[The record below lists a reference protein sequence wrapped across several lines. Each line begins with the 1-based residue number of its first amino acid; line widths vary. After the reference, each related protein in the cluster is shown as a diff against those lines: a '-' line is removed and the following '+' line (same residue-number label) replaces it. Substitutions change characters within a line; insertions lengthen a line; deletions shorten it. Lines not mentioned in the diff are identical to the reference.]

1 MKKTLIALSIFA
13 FLGSTAVAGV
23 YATQDNSTAVEMTD
37 GGKDK
42 KKKKKCADDCAKEC
56 CTADAKAKAKTC
68 SKDAKKSCCSKDKK
82 KADK

>member
-13 FLGSTAVAGV
+13 FLGSTAIAGV
-23 YATQDNSTAVEMTD
+23 HATQDNSTAIEMTD

-56 CTADAKAKAKTC
+56 CTKEGEKAAKTC

-82 KADK
+82 KSDK